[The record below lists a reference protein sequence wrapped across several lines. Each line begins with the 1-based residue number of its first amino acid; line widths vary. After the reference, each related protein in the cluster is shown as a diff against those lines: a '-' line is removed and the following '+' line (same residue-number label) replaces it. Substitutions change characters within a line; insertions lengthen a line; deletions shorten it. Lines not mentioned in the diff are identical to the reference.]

1 MKRLVYIAVI
11 VLLMLTS
18 CTESDQ
24 KTSQQE
30 SGFGSI
36 ESRQEEVKPETQ
48 MKINQPVPLIDCTN
62 LNLLEKVYLNPL
74 GLTTVIGVPWSSPA
88 ELDPDSVITTYEIK
102 MIGNPVL
109 REKYLVNQQYLYPAE
124 DVENYTADYFGM
136 TAEETRK
143 SSNYDNGKKA
153 YVVEMGLGGAWGAYA
168 VNAQQ
173 EEDIL
178 HLEYCIVNSYNQTTA
193 YGVLDIRL
201 WADGSYLY
209 LANRQEDMQIPDPGD
224 GSFVYPDPITET
236 ADGTVVLNLGGNNQT
251 RMTYTADFM
260 AKADQLLEFEVTGNW
275 QGGAVNLF
283 LYSPDKQLTPIRI
296 TKNYSDT
303 VLLSGGE
310 WNYNCT
316 GTWQN
321 GNASIIARLKDRV
334 VSK

>member
-1 MKRLVYIAVI
+1 MKRLVYIAII

-24 KTSQQE
+24 KPSQQE
-30 SGFGSI
+30 GGFGSI
-36 ESRQEEVKPETQ
+36 VSRQEAVEPETQ
-48 MKINQPVPLIDCTN
+48 IKPTKPVPLIDCTN
-62 LNLLEKVYLNPL
+62 LNLLEKVYLDPL

-88 ELDPDSVITTYEIK
+88 ELDPDSVITTYVIK

-109 REKYLVNQQYLYPAE
+109 REKYLVNHQHIYPAE
-124 DVENYTADYFGM
+124 DVENYTAAYFGM

-153 YVVEMGLGGAWGAYA
+153 YIVNMGLGGAWGAYA
-168 VNAQQ
+168 VSAQQ

-178 HLEYCIVNSYNQTTA
+178 HLQYCIVNSYNQTAA
-193 YGVLDIRL
+193 YGVLDIQL
-201 WADGSYLY
+201 WTDGSYLY
-209 LANRQEDMQIPDPGD
+209 LANRQEDLQIPNPGD
-224 GSFVYPDPITET
+224 GSFVYPDTITET
-236 ADGTVVLNLGGNNQT
+236 ADGTVVLNLSGNNQT
-251 RMTYTADFM
+251 RMTYTADFT
-260 AKADQLLEFEVTGNW
+260 AKANQLLEFKVTGNW
-275 QGGAVNLF
+275 QGGTVNLF
-283 LYSPDKQLTPIRI
+283 LCSPDKQISSIRI

-316 GTWQN
+316 SIWEN

-334 VSK
+334 ISK